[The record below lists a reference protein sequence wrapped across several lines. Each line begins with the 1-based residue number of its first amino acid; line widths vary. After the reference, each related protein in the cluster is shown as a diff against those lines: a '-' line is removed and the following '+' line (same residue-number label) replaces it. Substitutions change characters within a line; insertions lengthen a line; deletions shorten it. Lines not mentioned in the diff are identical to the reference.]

1 MDNLIGTP
9 PNHAVPHK
17 YIDME
22 QMEYLCHLNRFSKL
36 SDDFLING
44 PRDDL
49 FTYKYVL
56 DSSFSNLQHL
66 LPKGQLQKIQ
76 QRLSSLIDKN
86 KFHCFH
92 IFLLKLC
99 SIENIP
105 VPNADYAFFDDEM
118 PFTLTDEQIENISFL
133 NAYHKEKKGNNDIV
147 TFDFMSY
154 DHHHNFS
161 TTIALTND
169 SFHISSINNHNT
181 QVIFDENV
189 LLYTNE
195 LPESSQWCYQLIK
208 NMISLHCRYNN
219 NFKVKKTCSFDFK
232 NKSFCHSSLQYITF
246 IACLFSHANMK
257 CSTFHDINFDMCEI
271 KNCNFDNSEMNFIS
285 CVGTNFSGS
294 TFNNVKTTTAQLI
307 KTPTKWTNNTLKYW
321 FSSSN
326 KRNIIFTLNTISDRD
341 IKLKCI
347 KDILL
352 SLVDQ
357 KANIYSVRQ
366 ELLDFLNNDLY
377 KNDGEIL
384 SYKESIML
392 FCAV

>member
-36 SDDFLING
+36 PDDFLING

-56 DSSFSNLQHL
+56 DGSFSNLQHL

-105 VPNADYAFFDDEM
+105 VPNADYALFDDEM

-208 NMISLHCRYNN
+208 NIISLHCRYNN

-285 CVGTNFSGS
+285 CAGTNFSGS